1 MNEQRATSK
10 ETAMTTIEDS
20 VRAVV
25 RRLYN
30 GERFLIT
37 AHRNPDGD
45 ALGSALALRALIR
58 QLGKDA
64 TIIVRDPFWK
74 PLGKMPGAGDI
85 VIAETLPADYP
96 DGYDALFVMECPEA
110 ERTGFP
116 ILPGPVVNIDHHLG
130 NKEYGEVNYI
140 DLDAPSV
147 GEMVLQLAR
156 EMEMPL
162 ERDMATAMYVS
173 LASDTGF
180 FRYMNTTLRALEGA
194 TEMVRAG
201 AKPGEISLWLNE
213 SATPGSVKLLGLCL
227 RTLELSAGGKLATME
242 LPERF
247 FAEAGA
253 EAEDTEGIVNYGRTI
268 DGVLVSA
275 LFKEVEGGTRVSMRA
290 KPGADVQVVAASF
303 GGGGHKAAAGC
314 FVAAPMAEAKEKIVS
329 LLKEQVGR
337 EK

>member
-1 MNEQRATSK
+1 
-10 ETAMTTIEDS
+10 MTTIEES
-20 VRAVV
+20 IRAVV

-45 ALGSALALRALIR
+45 ALGSALALRSLIR

-64 TIIVRDPFWK
+64 TILMRDPFWK
-74 PLGKMPGAGDI
+74 PLGKMPGAGD
-85 VIAETLPADYP
+85 VLVAETLPADYP
-96 DGYDALFVMECPEA
+96 AGYDALFAMECPEP
-110 ERTGFP
+110 ERTGFA

-130 NKEYGEVNYI
+130 NKMYGEVNYV

-162 ERDMATAMYVS
+162 DPEMATAMYVS

-213 SATPGSVKLLGLCL
+213 SVSPGSVKLLGLCL
-227 RTLELSAGGKLATME
+227 NSLEFIAGGKIATMD
-242 LPERF
+242 LPRRF

-275 LFKEVEGGTRVSMRA
+275 LFKEVDGGTRVSMRA
-290 KPGADVQVVAASF
+290 KPGADVQSVAAQF

-314 FVAAPMAEAKEKIVS
+314 FVPAPLAEAKAKIVE
-329 LLKEQVGR
+329 LLQKQLS
-337 EK
+337 

>member
-1 MNEQRATSK
+1 MTS
-10 ETAMTTIEDS
+10 IEES
-20 VRAVV
+20 IRAVV

-30 GERFLIT
+30 GNRFLIT
-37 AHRNPDGD
+37 SHRNPDGD
-45 ALGSALALRALIR
+45 ALGSSLALRELIR

-74 PLGKMPGAGDI
+74 PLGRMPGADEI
-85 VIAETLPADYP
+85 LVADALPADYP
-96 DGYDALFVMECPEA
+96 GGYDALFTMECPEA

-116 ILPGPVVNIDHHLG
+116 ILPGPVVNIDHHVG
-130 NKEYGEVNYI
+130 NKLYGEVNYI

-147 GEMVLQLAR
+147 GEMVLQITR

-162 ERDMATAMYVS
+162 APDMATAMYVS

-180 FRYMNTTLRALEGA
+180 FRYMNTTLRALEAG

-213 SATPGSVKLLGLCL
+213 SATPGSIKLLGLCL
-227 RTLELSAGGKLATME
+227 STLELLADARIATID

-253 EAEDTEGIVNYGRTI
+253 SAEDTEGIVNFGRTI
-268 DGVLVSA
+268 ESVQVSA
-275 LFKEVEGGTRVSMRA
+275 LFKEVDGGTRVSMRA
-290 KPGADVQVVAASF
+290 KPGADVQAVAAQF

-314 FVAAPMAEAKEKIVS
+314 FVPAPMGEAKAKIVAM
-329 LLKEQVGR
+329 LEEQVVRG
-337 EK
+337 K

>member
-1 MNEQRATSK
+1 
-10 ETAMTTIEDS
+10 MTTIEES
-20 VRAVV
+20 VRAVA

-45 ALGSALALRALIR
+45 ALGSALALRSLIR

-74 PLGKMPGAGDI
+74 PLGKMPGAGD
-85 VIAETLPADYP
+85 VLVAETLPADYP
-96 DGYDALFVMECPEA
+96 GGYDALFAMECPEP
-110 ERTGFP
+110 ERTGFA

-130 NKEYGEVNYI
+130 NKLYGEVNYV

-162 ERDMATAMYVS
+162 DAEMATAMYVS

-201 AKPGEISLWLNE
+201 AKPGEISLWINE
-213 SATPGSVKLLGLCL
+213 SVSPGSVKLLGLCL
-227 RTLELSAGGKLATME
+227 NSLEFLAEGKIATMD
-242 LPERF
+242 LPQRF

-275 LFKEVEGGTRVSMRA
+275 LFKEVDGGTRVSMRA
-290 KPGADVQVVAASF
+290 KPGADVQSVAAAF

-314 FVAAPMAEAKEKIVS
+314 FVPAPIGEAKAKIVS
-329 LLKEQVGR
+329 LLEEQVGR
-337 EK
+337 GK